1 MYANTAA
8 GRRQPSVVHL
18 LLAGGGLFLLWRV
31 ARAMG
36 TLFWTLSGLALAV
49 FWSGG
54 WRLLA
59 G

>member
-1 MYANTAA
+1 MYADTAA

-36 TLFWTLSGLALAV
+36 TLFWTLFGLALAV